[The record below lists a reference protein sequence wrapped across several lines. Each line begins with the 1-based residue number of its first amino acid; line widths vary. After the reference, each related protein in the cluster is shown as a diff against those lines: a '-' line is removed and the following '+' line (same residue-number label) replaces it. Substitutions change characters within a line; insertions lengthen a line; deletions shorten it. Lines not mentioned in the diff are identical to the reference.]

1 MRTLLKKIYAMI
13 FNFLPH
19 EAEDKIANDAG
30 EYWVGSQSS
39 ENKRDLSH
47 WRGRGRWTDD
57 KWREIGEH
65 HFKLFEK
72 LCSVSCIPKENIQ
85 TILEWGPGGGSNA
98 VRFSQHVSVFYGVDI
113 SQPNLHESA
122 RQLANTSFN
131 GFKPIL
137 IAPGDPSACIS
148 KINCQLDFF
157 LSTAVFQH
165 FPSKNYGFKVLEI
178 AHKLLK
184 PGAVALVQI
193 RYDNLKYRYRPKW
206 RDYKYNAI
214 TFTSYKL
221 DEFWKMC
228 IETKFMP
235 LFISLEPEVNYAY
248 YFLKNSEK

>member
-1 MRTLLKKIYAMI
+1 MC
-13 FNFLPH
+13 
-19 EAEDKIANDAG
+19 
-30 EYWVGSQSS
+30 
-39 ENKRDLSH
+39 
-47 WRGRGRWTDD
+47 
-57 KWREIGEH
+57 
-65 HFKLFEK
+65 LF
-72 LCSVSCIPKENIQ
+72 
-85 TILEWGPGGGSNA
+85 
-98 VRFSQHVSVFYGVDI
+98 FYGVDI